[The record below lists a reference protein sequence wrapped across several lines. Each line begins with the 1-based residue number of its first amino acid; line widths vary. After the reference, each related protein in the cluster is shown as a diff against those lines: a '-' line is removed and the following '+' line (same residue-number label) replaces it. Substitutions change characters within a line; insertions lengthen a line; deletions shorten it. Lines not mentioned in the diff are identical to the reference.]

1 MVTSSLPIF
10 VVVIAVVIAA
20 LTDIRT
26 YRVHNLVTLPLLVSG
41 LIYHGVVGGSAGLI
55 MSAYGAMIGLG
66 LLFLFFLLGGMGGG
80 DVKLLAGIGAWLG
93 WQFTVVVLAIASI
106 AAGIYALIFAVITGR
121 IRETWAKFQIL
132 WFRVS
137 SVGRHF
143 AAEDRVELIL
153 ANSDKQGRVVP
164 FAAMM
169 AVGVFVVVIGSM
181 LRTHAFGAPAV
192 SHAPSTKNVDLRSA
206 GGNQ

>member
-1 MVTSSLPIF
+1 VQATFPVY

-20 LTDIRT
+20 LTDVRSF
-26 YRVHNLVTLPLLVSG
+26 RVHNALTLPLLVSG
-41 LIYHGVVGGSAGLI
+41 LVYHGIVGGPAGLVT
-55 MSAYGAMIGLG
+55 SAYGAMIGLG
-66 LLFLFFLLGGMGGG
+66 LLFLIFLLGGMGGG

-106 AAGIYALIFAVITGR
+106 AAGIYALILTIANGR
-121 IRETWAKFQIL
+121 VQETWNRFQIL

-143 AAEDRVELIL
+143 AAEDRVEAVL
-153 ANSDKQGRVVP
+153 AHSERKGRVVP

-169 AVGVFVVVIGSM
+169 AVGVFVVLIGSM
-181 LRTHAFGAPAV
+181 LRAHTLAGRAV
-192 SHAPSTKNVDLRSA
+192 SQPPSSVIADPRSA
-206 GGNQ
+206 GGN